1 MRYRL
6 SGLLLPGLLF
16 PVWAVSLYAETDAW
30 KNAGIVYTA
39 KSPHAKLHDV
49 PIRAVTIND
58 GFWGQRRKTNVESSI
73 PTMHDLMIR
82 DGRMKNFRRLSG
94 KSAAPQKGRVAS
106 DTDIYKWTEGVSYTL
121 QSGDR
126 PALRD
131 QVSGMLD
138 DVVAA
143 QDPSGYLNTYFQGD
157 HAPLRMQWIA
167 TGGGRGA
174 QSTQETGHELYTL
187 GHMLQSAI
195 ACGLRVWQGIPG

>member
-1 MRYRL
+1 
-6 SGLLLPGLLF
+6 
-16 PVWAVSLYAETDAW
+16 
-30 KNAGIVYTA
+30 
-39 KSPHAKLHDV
+39 
-49 PIRAVTIND
+49 
-58 GFWGQRRKTNVESSI
+58 
-73 PTMHDLMIR
+73 MHDLIIR
-82 DGRMKNFRRLSG
+82 DGRMENFRRLSG

-126 PALRD
+126 PALRE

-157 HAPLRMQWIA
+157 RAPLRMQWVA

-195 ACGLRVWQGIPG
+195 AYYRTTGDRKLLDAGIRDVNNFVLKDYGPGADKKPCPPMP